1 MLLLEIQA
9 LVIEVGEGA
18 AATPVVAGIDLQVEK
33 GRTTVLVG
41 ESGSGKSMTALGV
54 VRLLPSAAR
63 IRQGAI
69 KLCGQDL
76 LRLPEH
82 QMCEVR
88 GARIGFVFQEPQS
101 ALNPVMKVGD
111 QIGEVLSR
119 HLGLH
124 GKLRRERVAELL
136 ASVEIDD
143 PRQRMT
149 EYPHQFSGGMK
160 QRVMLAIA
168 LAGEPELLI
177 ADEPTTALDVS
188 TQAQIL
194 TLLQREQQQRGMGML
209 FITHDLAVAHQVA
222 DTLAVMK
229 GGALV
234 EVGSRTQIFSAP
246 TQPYTRHL
254 LAVSPRVDPAV
265 VPLAKAIVTHPP
277 LLEIQGLSVTF
288 PRRGGLF
295 KRVVAQI
302 AAVKAI
308 DLTVQAGETV
318 AVVGESGSGKT
329 SLGRSVLRLLDA
341 SAGSVSF
348 LGQNLFQLDGA
359 RLRRARRDL
368 QIVFQDPFAAMNP
381 RLTVQQ
387 IIEEGMVSLGLGG
400 SARARIARVEQLL
413 ALVGLEVNSRYRFPH
428 EFSGGQRQRISIAR
442 ALAVEPKLL
451 VCDEPTSALDVS
463 VQAQIL
469 DLLRTLQQ
477 EMGLAYLFITH
488 NLGVV
493 AQIAHRVVVMHR
505 GSIVESGTTQQV
517 LFAPRHA
524 YTQSLLAAVPRLP

>member
-1 MLLLEIQA
+1 M
-9 LVIEVGEGA
+9 IEVGAGA
-18 AATPVVAGIDLQVEK
+18 TATSVVAGIALQVEQ
-33 GRTTVLVG
+33 GCTTVLVG

-54 VRLLPSAAR
+54 VRLLPAAAHITR
-63 IRQGAI
+63 GAI
-69 KLCGQDL
+69 CLNGQDL
-76 LRLPEH
+76 LQLPEH
-82 QMCEVR
+82 QMCDVR

-111 QIGEVLSR
+111 QIGEVLAR

-124 GKLRRERVAELL
+124 GKVRRERVAELL
-136 ASVEIDD
+136 AAVGIHD

-209 FITHDLAVAHQVA
+209 FITHDLAVAYQVA
-222 DTLAVMK
+222 DKLAVMK
-229 GGALV
+229 GGILV
-234 EVGSRTQIFSAP
+234 EAGSRAEIFSAP
-246 TQPYTRHL
+246 TQAYTKHL
-254 LAVSPRVDPAV
+254 LAVSPRIESAV
-265 VPLAKAIVTHPP
+265 VPVSRTITTDPP
-277 LLEIQGLSVTF
+277 LLEIKGLSVTF
-288 PRRGGLF
+288 PIRRGLF
-295 KRVVAQI
+295 KRVVAQFS
-302 AAVKAI
+302 AVNAL
-308 DLTVQAGETV
+308 DLSVQAGETV

-329 SLGRSVLRLLDA
+329 SLGRSVLRLLEA
-341 SAGSVSF
+341 SAGTVSF
-348 LGQNLFQLDGA
+348 LGQDFFRLNPAQL
-359 RLRRARRDL
+359 RHARRDL
-368 QIVFQDPFAAMNP
+368 QIVFQDPYAAMNP

-387 IIEEGMVSLGLGG
+387 IIEEGMVSLGIGG
-400 SARARIARVEQLL
+400 NARARITRVEQLL
-413 ALVGLEVNSRYRFPH
+413 NLVGLEPHFRLRFPH

-469 DLLRTLQQ
+469 DLLRSLQD

-493 AQIAHRVVVMHR
+493 AQIAHRVVVMHH

-517 LFAPRHA
+517 LFTPTHA